1 MDYKLK
7 LLATWG
13 LEFVPFKE
21 TLYYFIQD
29 KLTKS
34 LVVDANYIRQC
45 DEIAKK
51 HLKNFQKYKGNDQI
65 FLLDF
70 GSGRR
75 LAYPLNMREYC
86 KKVVASDIKKLARK
100 KLIFKLRIY

>member
-70 GSGRR
+70 GSAGG
-75 LAYPLNMREYC
+75 
-86 KKVVASDIKKLARK
+86 S
-100 KLIFKLRIY
+100 LIH